1 MIRKSRSTKPSDR
14 AIVAP
19 ARLLIL
25 SGPSRSPAPPLNV
38 PMSQPCSVA
47 VLSLPPKLPFA
58 PCPGI
63 VGQGNDTHLLYYAT
77 WLALRGGI
85 VCGRINAL
93 ERKPFLTPPTN
104 FFMAEG
110 L

>member
-1 MIRKSRSTKPSDR
+1 
-14 AIVAP
+14 
-19 ARLLIL
+19 
-25 SGPSRSPAPPLNV
+25 
-38 PMSQPCSVA
+38 
-47 VLSLPPKLPFA
+47 
-58 PCPGI
+58 
-63 VGQGNDTHLLYYAT
+63 
-77 WLALRGGI
+77 LALRGGI